1 MELDCLNSVILGANH
16 SVNFEEF
23 TLWEAFFTLSS
34 FVKKSN
40 KMTNLLL
47 FVIITIYCYDYI
59 NKIHEKFLF

>member
-23 TLWEAFFTLSS
+23 TLWEALFTHL
-34 FVKKSN
+34 FLFKSN